1 VGVGGVDSGVISKSI
16 TRVLSLSLFAEGEKR
31 SKAMTKK
38 SILYMLKNP
47 KYKRK
52 LEMQVTA
59 RVVVMLPNREA
70 MPSKI
75 SGEGKL
81 PMTCMFLGRGFT
93 RIGRFAG
100 LRAEREGVPRMRI

>member
-1 VGVGGVDSGVISKSI
+1 
-16 TRVLSLSLFAEGEKR
+16 
-31 SKAMTKK
+31 
-38 SILYMLKNP
+38 MLKNLR
-47 KYKRK
+47 YKRK

-93 RIGRFAG
+93 GIGRFAG
-100 LRAEREGVPRMRI
+100 PSGRERRSAENEDIMKFNEPYNLQIIEDYICI

>member
-1 VGVGGVDSGVISKSI
+1 
-16 TRVLSLSLFAEGEKR
+16 
-31 SKAMTKK
+31 
-38 SILYMLKNP
+38 MLKNL

-52 LEMQVTA
+52 LKMQVTA
-59 RVVVMLPNREA
+59 RVVLPNREA

-93 RIGRFAG
+93 GIGRFAG
-100 LRAEREGVPRMRI
+100 FRSEREGVPRMRTY